1 VIRFLRITMVVAM
14 ALAIVTAMGGGL
26 WTMAKAVT
34 MPVFGEF
41 VAAAVEFTL
50 LVAAGLTIVA
60 LVMVFGYE
68 VEHPVEVFRAW
79 ADRKTGGQYWQALLV
94 GLVVFLFFR
103 ALTGPAV
110 PSAEALWQD
119 PQASRTLERWV
130 VFVITCL
137 AVLAHFGSATAPS
150 SGEHH

>member
-1 VIRFLRITMVVAM
+1 MMRVLYVIIVLAGFAIAA
-14 ALAIVTAMGGGL
+14 ALGAGL
-26 WTMAKAVT
+26 WTLAKAVT

-41 VAAAVEFTL
+41 VVAAVEFTL
-50 LVAAGLTIVA
+50 LVTATLAIVA
-60 LVMVFGYE
+60 LVMVFGYGI
-68 VEHPVEVFRAW
+68 EHPLEVFRAW
-79 ADRKTGGQYWQALLV
+79 ADRKTNGQYWQTIMV

-119 PQASRTLERWV
+119 PHIWRALERWM
-130 VFVITCL
+130 VFVITTL
-137 AVLAHFGSATAPS
+137 AVLGHFGSAATPS